1 MEFVESIYFNFSM
14 VELDSIVRELLL
26 FGVFEL
32 GEKLEEMENNEQIN
46 IGELLLMIFVVII
59 FLEVYSF
66 DLVEVLDI
74 LEGKEEGINGD
85 VKNELELYFEDQ
97 IQQIV
102 EDSGSF
108 QDLGDNSID
117 EDKVGILNKDLED
130 GENVGKMDKGND

>member
-32 GEKLEEMENNEQIN
+32 GEKLEEMEKNEQIN

-74 LEGKEEGINGD
+74 LEEKEEGINGD
-85 VKNELELYFEDQ
+85 VKNELESYFEDQ

-102 EDSGSF
+102 EDSRSF
-108 QDLGDNSID
+108 QDLGDNSIE

-130 GENVGKMDKGND
+130 GENVEKMDKGND

>member
-1 MEFVESIYFNFSM
+1 MDFVESIYFNFSM

-46 IGELLLMIFVVII
+46 IGELLLVIFVVII

-74 LEGKEEGINGD
+74 LEEKEEGINGD
-85 VKNELELYFEDQ
+85 VKNELESYFEDQ

-108 QDLGDNSID
+108 QDLGDNSIE

>member
-74 LEGKEEGINGD
+74 LEEKEEGINGD

>member
-1 MEFVESIYFNFSM
+1 MDFVESIYFNFSM

-74 LEGKEEGINGD
+74 LEEKEEGRNGD
-85 VKNELELYFEDQ
+85 VKNELEQYFEDQ

-108 QDLGDNSID
+108 QDLGDNSIGK
-117 EDKVGILNKDLED
+117 DKVGILNKDLED

>member
-74 LEGKEEGINGD
+74 LEEKEEGINGD
-85 VKNELELYFEDQ
+85 VKNELESYFEDQ

>member
-1 MEFVESIYFNFSM
+1 MDFVESIYFNFSM

-66 DLVEVLDI
+66 DLVEVLNI
-74 LEGKEEGINGD
+74 LEEKEEGINGD
-85 VKNELELYFEDQ
+85 VKNELESYFEDQ

-108 QDLGDNSID
+108 QDLGDNSIGK
-117 EDKVGILNKDLED
+117 DKVGILNKDLED

>member
-1 MEFVESIYFNFSM
+1 MDFVESIYFNFSM

-74 LEGKEEGINGD
+74 LEEKEEGINGD
-85 VKNELELYFEDQ
+85 VKNELESYFEDQ

-108 QDLGDNSID
+108 QDLGDNSIGK
-117 EDKVGILNKDLED
+117 DKVGILNKDLED

>member
-1 MEFVESIYFNFSM
+1 MDFVESIYFNFSM
-14 VELDSIVRELLL
+14 VELDSIVSELLL

-32 GEKLEEMENNEQIN
+32 GGKLREMENNEQIN

-74 LEGKEEGINGD
+74 LEEKEEGINGD
-85 VKNELELYFEDQ
+85 VKNELESYFEDQ

-108 QDLGDNSID
+108 QDLGDNSIGK
-117 EDKVGILNKDLED
+117 DKVGILNKDLED

>member
-1 MEFVESIYFNFSM
+1 MDFVESIYFNFSM

-74 LEGKEEGINGD
+74 LEEKEEGINGD
-85 VKNELELYFEDQ
+85 VKNELESYFEDQ

-108 QDLGDNSID
+108 QDLGDNSIGK
-117 EDKVGILNKDLED
+117 DKVGILNKDLED
-130 GENVGKMDKGND
+130 GENVEKMDKGND

>member
-1 MEFVESIYFNFSM
+1 MDFVESIYFNFSM

-74 LEGKEEGINGD
+74 LEEKEEGINGD

-108 QDLGDNSID
+108 QDLGDNSIGK
-117 EDKVGILNKDLED
+117 DKVGILNKDLED
-130 GENVGKMDKGND
+130 GENVEKMDKGND

>member
-74 LEGKEEGINGD
+74 LKEKEEGINGD
-85 VKNELELYFEDQ
+85 VKNELESYFEDQ

-108 QDLGDNSID
+108 QDLGDNSIGK
-117 EDKVGILNKDLED
+117 DKVGILNKDLED

>member
-1 MEFVESIYFNFSM
+1 MDFVESIYFNFSM

-32 GEKLEEMENNEQIN
+32 GEKLEEIENNEQIN
-46 IGELLLMIFVVII
+46 IGELLLVIFVVII

-74 LEGKEEGINGD
+74 LEEKEEGINGD

>member
-1 MEFVESIYFNFSM
+1 MDFVESIYFNFSM

-59 FLEVYSF
+59 FLEVYNF

-74 LEGKEEGINGD
+74 LEEKEGINGD

>member
-1 MEFVESIYFNFSM
+1 MDFVESIYFNFSM

-59 FLEVYSF
+59 FLEVYIF

-74 LEGKEEGINGD
+74 LEEKEEGINGD
-85 VKNELELYFEDQ
+85 VKNELESYFEDQ

-108 QDLGDNSID
+108 QDLGDNSIGK
-117 EDKVGILNKDLED
+117 DKVGILNKDLED

>member
-74 LEGKEEGINGD
+74 LEEKEEGINGD
-85 VKNELELYFEDQ
+85 VKNELESYFEDQ

-108 QDLGDNSID
+108 QDLGDNSIGK
-117 EDKVGILNKDLED
+117 DKVGILNKDLED
-130 GENVGKMDKGND
+130 GENVEKMDKGND

>member
-59 FLEVYSF
+59 FLEVYIF

-74 LEGKEEGINGD
+74 LEEKEEGINGD
-85 VKNELELYFEDQ
+85 VKNELESYFEDQ

>member
-1 MEFVESIYFNFSM
+1 MDFVESIYFNFSM

-46 IGELLLMIFVVII
+46 IGELLLVIFVVII

-74 LEGKEEGINGD
+74 LEEKEEGINGD

-108 QDLGDNSID
+108 QDLGDNSIGK
-117 EDKVGILNKDLED
+117 DKVGILNKDLED

>member
-74 LEGKEEGINGD
+74 LEEKEEGINGD
-85 VKNELELYFEDQ
+85 VKNELESYFEDQ

-108 QDLGDNSID
+108 QDLGDNSIE

>member
-1 MEFVESIYFNFSM
+1 MDFVESIYFNFSM
-14 VELDSIVRELLL
+14 VELDSTFRELLL

-74 LEGKEEGINGD
+74 LEEKEEGINGD
-85 VKNELELYFEDQ
+85 VKNELESYFEDQ

-108 QDLGDNSID
+108 QDLGDNSIE

>member
-1 MEFVESIYFNFSM
+1 MDFVESIYFNFSM

-46 IGELLLMIFVVII
+46 IGEFLLMIFVVII

-74 LEGKEEGINGD
+74 LEEKEEGINGD

-108 QDLGDNSID
+108 QDLGDNSIE

>member
-1 MEFVESIYFNFSM
+1 MDFVESIYFNFSM

-32 GEKLEEMENNEQIN
+32 GEKLREIEINEQIN
-46 IGELLLMIFVVII
+46 IGEFLLVIFVVII

-74 LEGKEEGINGD
+74 LEEKEEGINGD
-85 VKNELELYFEDQ
+85 VKNELESYFEDQ
-97 IQQIV
+97 IQQTV

>member
-1 MEFVESIYFNFSM
+1 MDFVESIYFNFSM

-74 LEGKEEGINGD
+74 LEEKEEGINGD
-85 VKNELELYFEDQ
+85 VKNELESYFEDQ

-108 QDLGDNSID
+108 QDLGDNSIGK
-117 EDKVGILNKDLED
+117 DKVGILNKDLEE

>member
-46 IGELLLMIFVVII
+46 IGELLLVIFVVII

-74 LEGKEEGINGD
+74 LEEKEEGINGD
-85 VKNELELYFEDQ
+85 VKNELESYFEDQ

-108 QDLGDNSID
+108 QDLGDNSIGK
-117 EDKVGILNKDLED
+117 DKVGILNKDLED

>member
-1 MEFVESIYFNFSM
+1 MDFVESIYFNFSM

-66 DLVEVLDI
+66 DLVEVLDF
-74 LEGKEEGINGD
+74 LEEKEEGINGD
-85 VKNELELYFEDQ
+85 VKNELESYFEDQ

-108 QDLGDNSID
+108 QDLGDNSIGK
-117 EDKVGILNKDLED
+117 DKVGILNKDLED

>member
-1 MEFVESIYFNFSM
+1 MDFVESIYFNFSM

-59 FLEVYSF
+59 FLEVYNF

-74 LEGKEEGINGD
+74 LEEKEEGINGD

>member
-46 IGELLLMIFVVII
+46 IGELLLVIFVVII

-66 DLVEVLDI
+66 DLVEVLDV
-74 LEGKEEGINGD
+74 LEEKEEGINGD
-85 VKNELELYFEDQ
+85 VKNELESYFEDQ

-108 QDLGDNSID
+108 QDLGDNSIGK
-117 EDKVGILNKDLED
+117 DKVGILNKDLED

>member
-1 MEFVESIYFNFSM
+1 MDFVESIYFNFSM

-74 LEGKEEGINGD
+74 LEEKEGINGD
-85 VKNELELYFEDQ
+85 VKNELESYFEDQ

-108 QDLGDNSID
+108 QDLGDNSIGK
-117 EDKVGILNKDLED
+117 DKVGILNKDLED

>member
-74 LEGKEEGINGD
+74 LEEKEGINGD
-85 VKNELELYFEDQ
+85 VKNELESYFEDQ

-108 QDLGDNSID
+108 QDLGDNSIGK
-117 EDKVGILNKDLED
+117 DKVGILNKDLED

>member
-1 MEFVESIYFNFSM
+1 MDFVESIYFNFSM
-14 VELDSIVRELLL
+14 VELDSIVSELLL

-74 LEGKEEGINGD
+74 LEEKEEGINGD
-85 VKNELELYFEDQ
+85 VKNELESYFEDQ

-108 QDLGDNSID
+108 QDLGDNSIGK
-117 EDKVGILNKDLED
+117 DKVGILNKDLED

>member
-46 IGELLLMIFVVII
+46 IGELLLVIFVVII

-74 LEGKEEGINGD
+74 LEEKEEGINGD

>member
-74 LEGKEEGINGD
+74 LEEKEEGINGD
-85 VKNELELYFEDQ
+85 VKNELEQYFEDQ

-108 QDLGDNSID
+108 QDLGDNSIE

-130 GENVGKMDKGND
+130 GENVEKMDKGND

>member
-1 MEFVESIYFNFSM
+1 MDFVESIYFNFSM

-74 LEGKEEGINGD
+74 LEEKEEGINGD

>member
-1 MEFVESIYFNFSM
+1 MDFVESIYFNFSM

-74 LEGKEEGINGD
+74 LEEKEEGINGD
-85 VKNELELYFEDQ
+85 VKNELEQYFEDQ

-108 QDLGDNSID
+108 QDLGDNSIE

-130 GENVGKMDKGND
+130 VGKMDKGND

>member
-74 LEGKEEGINGD
+74 LEEKEEGINGD
-85 VKNELELYFEDQ
+85 VKNELESYFEDQ

-108 QDLGDNSID
+108 QDLGDNNIGK
-117 EDKVGILNKDLED
+117 DKVGILNKDLED

>member
-59 FLEVYSF
+59 FLEVYIF

-74 LEGKEEGINGD
+74 LEEKEEGINGD
-85 VKNELELYFEDQ
+85 VKNELESYFEDQ

-108 QDLGDNSID
+108 QDLGDNSIGK
-117 EDKVGILNKDLED
+117 DKVGILNKDLED

>member
-1 MEFVESIYFNFSM
+1 MDFVESIYFNFSM

-74 LEGKEEGINGD
+74 LEEKEEGINGD
-85 VKNELELYFEDQ
+85 VKNELESYFEDQ

-108 QDLGDNSID
+108 QDLGDNSIE

>member
-1 MEFVESIYFNFSM
+1 MDFVESIYFNFSM
-14 VELDSIVRELLL
+14 VELDSIVSELLL

-74 LEGKEEGINGD
+74 LEEKEEGINGD
-85 VKNELELYFEDQ
+85 VKNELESYFEDQ

>member
-1 MEFVESIYFNFSM
+1 MDFVESIYFNFSM

-74 LEGKEEGINGD
+74 LEEKEEGINGD
-85 VKNELELYFEDQ
+85 VKNELESYFEDQ

-108 QDLGDNSID
+108 QDLGDNSIGK
-117 EDKVGILNKDLED
+117 DKVGILNKDLED
-130 GENVGKMDKGND
+130 GEYVGKMDKGND

>member
-66 DLVEVLDI
+66 DLVEVLDF
-74 LEGKEEGINGD
+74 LEEKEEGINGD
-85 VKNELELYFEDQ
+85 VKNELESYFEDQ

-108 QDLGDNSID
+108 QDLGDNSIGK
-117 EDKVGILNKDLED
+117 DKVGILNKDLED